1 MAKELKELVK
11 REELGW
17 PLLTIRDMEHWFED
31 MFRRPLSLLGR
42 PLMQYPEMDE
52 KVVPSVDIF
61 EDKGDVVV
69 RAEMPGIKK
78 EDIDITLTEDAI
90 TISGEKKMEEEV
102 KKKDFY
108 RRESSYGSFSR
119 TFTLPS
125 EVQTDKVKS
134 ILKDGV
140 LEIRIPR
147 TEEAKKKEIKIKI
160 E

>member
-1 MAKELKELVK
+1 MAKESKELVR
-11 REELGW
+11 REGTGW
-17 PLLTIRDMEHWFED
+17 PMFAFRDMEHWFED
-31 MFRRPLSLLGR
+31 MFRRPLPLLGR
-42 PLMQYPEMDE
+42 PLIRFPEMDE

-69 RAEMPGIKK
+69 KAEMPGIRK
-78 EDIDITLTEDAI
+78 EDIDITLTEDTI
-90 TISGEKKMEEEV
+90 TISGEKKIEEEM

-125 EVQTDKVKS
+125 EVQTDKAKS
-134 ILKDGV
+134 MMKDGV

-147 TEEAKKKEIKIKI
+147 TEEAKKKEIKVKI